1 MRKRKSPQKYTFD
14 SLLEIMARLRG
25 PSGCLWD
32 KEQTHQSIK
41 QHLIEEAYEV
51 VDAIDRKDFA
61 HLKEE
66 LGDLLLQVVFH
77 AQIASDEGKFDIGD
91 ILEDIT
97 TKLVR
102 RHPHI
107 FGDVKVSSSRE
118 VVENWES
125 IKRGESGRSLLAGIP
140 RSLPALFHALKLQEK
155 AARVGFDWE
164 EKEPIFEKLT
174 EEIAELEEAC
184 REEGREKGEIGDILF
199 TVVNLARRLGID
211 PEDAL
216 RAVNVKF
223 RRRFEFME
231 KRAKEEGRG
240 LESMSLEEKD
250 RLWEEAKSLE
260 TSEEARRSYDEDREG
275 SGQGD
280 SGFSR

>member
-1 MRKRKSPQKYTFD
+1 
-14 SLLEIMARLRG
+14 MARLRG
-25 PSGCLWD
+25 PFGCLWD
-32 KEQTHQSIK
+32 REQTHQSIK

-51 VDAIDRKDFA
+51 VDAIDRKNFD

-77 AQIASDEGKFDIGD
+77 AQIASEEGRFDIED
-91 ILEDIT
+91 VLEDIT

-107 FGDVKVSSSRE
+107 FGDVKVSSSQE
-118 VVENWES
+118 VLENWES
-125 IKRGESGRSLLAGIP
+125 IKRGESGRFLLAGIP

-174 EEIAELEEAC
+174 EEIAELKEAC
-184 REEGREKGEIGDILF
+184 REEGRKKDEIGDILF
-199 TVVNLARRLGID
+199 TVVNLARRLGVD

-216 RAVNVKF
+216 RVVNAKF

-231 KRAKEEGRG
+231 KRAKEERRS

-260 TSEEARRSYDEDREG
+260 K
-275 SGQGD
+275 
-280 SGFSR
+280 